1 METPKTLG
9 AFLQAKRKELRLT
22 LLEVATLCKTSKSY
36 IWELEQDRSRPG
48 FDMALKLADAMAFS
62 LICYWDYLPKE
73 VPVREERRQGERRV
87 AVSGRRITTNSHV
100 PEAEERRKTPL
111 VGYVGRRLP
120 YNPRRQ
126 P

>member
-9 AFLQAKRKELRLT
+9 AFLRAKRKELRLT

-62 LICYWDYLPKE
+62 LICYWDYQQKE
-73 VPVREERRQGERRV
+73 EPVERRQGERRR
-87 AVSGRRITTNSHV
+87 AVPGRRFEFSSKPHIPERRRPELLGFVGRRIPCST
-100 PEAEERRKTPL
+100 RRKS
-111 VGYVGRRLP
+111 
-120 YNPRRQ
+120 
-126 P
+126 

>member
-9 AFLQAKRKELRLT
+9 AFLRAKRKELRLT

-62 LICYWDYLPKE
+62 LICYWDYQQKE
-73 VPVREERRQGERRV
+73 EPVERRQGERRREIC
-87 AVSGRRITTNSHV
+87 GRRVHMSILLPV
-100 PEAEERRKTPL
+100 DEERRRRPRC
-111 VGYVGRRLP
+111 GFVGRRYP
-120 YNPRRQ
+120 FINRRKS
-126 P
+126 